1 MSRERG
7 IMKLS
12 FLIPGAILFC
22 AACSVGPKYQ
32 RPPAPAAPMFKE
44 LPGSDQWKTASPS
57 DARLKGKWWE
67 MFGDPQLNHL
77 EEMVAVNN
85 QTVKQAEA
93 QFRTAT
99 ALARLAHSGYFP
111 TIGSSPAFTA
121 SGTGRS
127 ITSASGTRAA
137 GVSHIFQLPITVS
150 WEPDLWGRVRLATE
164 FQTQQ
169 AQSAAALIEN
179 ARLSIQTTLAEDYF
193 NLLGTDM
200 QIALLNDTIAGY
212 ETYLAL
218 TINRYKGGVAAKSDV
233 TLAQT
238 QLETTRAAATD
249 LYQSRTQLEH
259 AIAVL
264 TGRPPAEFEL
274 PPGRITGPPPTIPTG
289 VPSRLLER
297 RPDIAS
303 AERVVAAANTNI
315 GIAQAAF
322 YPTLTLS
329 ATGGIQNTSLVNLF
343 TWPSRVWSVGPTL
356 AQTLFDFG
364 RRKATVQEFE
374 AQYDAQVAAYRQTV
388 LLAFQ
393 EVEDNLAALRVLT
406 QESVEQDAAVASA
419 EQSLALETD
428 RYKAGTDTYLNVITT
443 QQLALSDERA
453 AVTLLQRRMVSA
465 VALVAALGGGWD
477 ASTLPDGNTIQ
488 SPSMTDPAN
497 TQKIAQP
504 PAL

>member
-1 MSRERG
+1 
-7 IMKLS
+7 MKRVLW
-12 FLIPGAILFC
+12 FPFAILFC
-22 AACSVGPKYQ
+22 SGCSIGPKYQ
-32 RPPAPAAPMFKE
+32 RPAAPITPAFKE
-44 LPGSDQWKTASPS
+44 LPASDQWKTASPS
-57 DARLKGKWWE
+57 DASLKGKWWE
-67 MFGDPQLNHL
+67 MFGDPQLNRL

-93 QFRTAT
+93 QFRTAA
-99 ALARLAHSGYFP
+99 ALVRLAHAGYYP
-111 TIGSSPAFTA
+111 TIGSSPGFTA
-121 SGTGRS
+121 SGTGRA
-127 ITSASGTRAA
+127 ITTATGTRSA
-137 GVSHIFQLPITVS
+137 GVSHLFQLPFTAT
-150 WEPDLWGRVRLATE
+150 WAPDLWGRVRLATD
-164 FQTQQ
+164 FQTAQ

-179 ARLSIQTTLAEDYF
+179 ARLSIQTTLAVDYF

-238 QLETTRAAATD
+238 QLATTRAEATD

-264 TGRPPAEFEL
+264 TGRPPAELEL
-274 PPGRITGPPPTIPTG
+274 PPGRIAGPPPTIPTA

-303 AERVVAAANTNI
+303 AERVVAAANANI
-315 GIAQAAF
+315 GIAETAF

-329 ATGGIQNTSLVNLF
+329 GTAGIQNTSLVNLF
-343 TWPSRVWSVGPTL
+343 GWPSRVWSVGPSL
-356 AQTLFDFG
+356 AQTLLDFG

-374 AQYDAQVAAYRQTV
+374 AQYDAQVAAYRETV
-388 LLAFQ
+388 LSAFQ
-393 EVEDNLAALRVLT
+393 EVEDNLAALRVLA
-406 QESVEQDAAVASA
+406 QEAVEQDAAVAAA
-419 EQSLALETD
+419 EQSLSLETD

-453 AVTLLQRRMVSA
+453 SVSILQRRMVSA

-477 ASTLPDGNTIQ
+477 AATLPDRRTIE
-488 SPSMTDPAN
+488 SPSLADPAN

-504 PAL
+504 ATP

>member
-1 MSRERG
+1 
-7 IMKLS
+7 MKVS
-12 FLIPGAILFC
+12 VLIPCAVVFC

-32 RPPAPAAPMFKE
+32 RPAAPVTPAFKE

-57 DARLKGKWWE
+57 DANLKGKWWE
-67 MFGDPQLNHL
+67 MFGDPQLNQL
-77 EEMVAVNN
+77 EEMVSVNN

-99 ALARLAHSGYFP
+99 ALARLAHAGYFP
-111 TIGSSPAFTA
+111 TIGSSPSFLA

-127 ITSASGTRAA
+127 FTSSTGTRAA
-137 GVSHIFQLPITVS
+137 GTSHIFQLPFSAS
-150 WEPDLWGRVRLATE
+150 WEPDFWGRVRLSTE
-164 FQTQQ
+164 YETEQ

-179 ARLSIQTTLAEDYF
+179 ARLSIQSTLAQTWF

-238 QLETTRAAATD
+238 QLATTRAQATD
-249 LYQSRTQLEH
+249 LYQSRTQFEH

-264 TGRPPAEFEL
+264 TGRPPAEVEFA
-274 PPGRITGPPPTIPTG
+274 PGKIAGPPPTIPTG
-289 VPSRLLER
+289 VPSQLLER

-303 AERVVAAANTNI
+303 AERLIAAANANI
-315 GIAQAAF
+315 GIAQTAF
-322 YPTLTLS
+322 YPTLTLAAS
-329 ATGGIQNTSLVNLF
+329 AGIQNTSLVNLF

-364 RRKATVQEFE
+364 RRKATEQEFQ
-374 AQYDAQVAAYRQTV
+374 AQYDAQVASYRQTV
-388 LLAFQ
+388 LSAFQ
-393 EVEDNLAALRVLT
+393 EVEDNLSALRVLA
-406 QESVEQDAAVASA
+406 QESVEQDAAVAAA
-419 EQSLALETD
+419 EQSLALETA

-453 AVTLLQRRMVSA
+453 AVSILQRRMISA

-477 ASTLPDGNTIQ
+477 AATLPDRNTIQ
-488 SPSMTDPAN
+488 SPSMKDPAN
-497 TQKIAQP
+497 SRKIAQP
-504 PAL
+504 PTS

>member
-1 MSRERG
+1 MTRV
-7 IMKLS
+7 LW
-12 FLIPGAILFC
+12 FPFAILFC
-22 AACSVGPKYQ
+22 SACSIGPKYQ
-32 RPPAPAAPMFKE
+32 RPAAAAPPAFKE
-44 LPGSDQWKTASPS
+44 LPASDQWKAATPS
-57 DARLKGKWWE
+57 DASLKGKWWE
-67 MFGDPQLNHL
+67 VFGDSQLNQM

-93 QFRTAT
+93 QFRSAT
-99 ALARLAHSGYFP
+99 ALARLAHAGYFP
-111 TIGSSPAFTA
+111 TIGSSPGFTA

-127 ITSASGTRAA
+127 VTSSTGTRAA
-137 GVSHIFQLPITVS
+137 GVSHLFQLPFTAT
-150 WEPDLWGRVRLATE
+150 WEPDLWGRVRLSNEYQTE
-164 FQTQQ
+164 Q

-179 ARLSIQTTLAEDYF
+179 ARLSLQTALAVDYF

-212 ETYLAL
+212 ETYLSL

-233 TLAQT
+233 SLAQT
-238 QLETTRAAATD
+238 QLETTRSQATD
-249 LYQSRTQLEH
+249 LYQSRTQYEH

-264 TGRPPAEFEL
+264 TGRSPAELEL
-274 PPGRITGPPPTIPTG
+274 PPGRITGPPPAIPTA

-303 AERVVAAANTNI
+303 AERLVAAANTNI
-315 GIAQAAF
+315 GLAQTAF

-329 ATGGIQNTSLVNLF
+329 GTAGIQNTSLVNLF
-343 TWPSRVWSVGPTL
+343 TWPSRVWSVGPSL

-374 AQYDAQVAAYRQTV
+374 AVYDAQVASYRQTV
-388 LLAFQ
+388 LSAFQ
-393 EVEDNLAALRVLT
+393 EVEDNLASLRVLA
-406 QESVEQDAAVASA
+406 QESVEQDAAVAAA

-443 QQLALSDERA
+443 QQLALNDERD
-453 AVTLLQRRMVSA
+453 AVSILQRRMVSA
-465 VALVAALGGGWD
+465 VALVSALGGGWN
-477 ASTLPDGNTIQ
+477 ASTLPDANTIRSQ
-488 SPSMTDPAN
+488 DMTDPAT

-504 PAL
+504 PATP